1 MKAKKKKNKTPSFWG
16 IWWKAL
22 KEARTRYKAQMKEA
36 YEKKKLLSSHSDWSM
51 IETFVQQCN
60 NNPDL
65 KVTVRLLDGTT
76 IMMTAYK
83 PEKPTINQVL
93 NDITVEDW

>member
-1 MKAKKKKNKTPSFWG
+1 M
-16 IWWKAL
+16 WKAF
-22 KEARTRYKAQMKEA
+22 KEARQHYKAQMEESYNKH
-36 YEKKKLLSSHSDWSM
+36 KLLNSHSDWSM

-65 KVTVRLLDGTT
+65 KVTIRLLDGTT

-83 PEKPTINQVL
+83 PQKPTIDQQL
-93 NDITVEDW
+93 SDITVEDW